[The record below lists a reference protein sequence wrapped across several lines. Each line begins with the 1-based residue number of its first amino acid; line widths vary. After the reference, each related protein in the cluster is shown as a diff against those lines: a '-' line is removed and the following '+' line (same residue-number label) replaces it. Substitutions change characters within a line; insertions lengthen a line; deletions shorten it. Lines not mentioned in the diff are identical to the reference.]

1 MKSLSGRRGPGLVLV
16 FAVLAVLALL
26 GGGAGYL
33 LLRRRPAPEPG
44 GLMGSGPPPQDVV
57 LITIDTLRADAL
69 GFYGNRRVETPHLD
83 ALAGEGL
90 VFESAHASNVVTLP
104 SHTNIL
110 TGLYPYQHG
119 VRENAGFRLHARFPT
134 LATLLSARGHA
145 TGAFVAAFPLDSRYG
160 LNRGFD
166 VYDDRYPPSPSP
178 YDFELQERPGT
189 EVVAL
194 ARQWYEKER
203 GRKRFLWVHLY
214 DPHAPYRPPPPF
226 AERYASE
233 PYLGEVAATDA
244 ALSPLLQLIREQ
256 GKRRTLV
263 IVTAD
268 HGEALGD
275 HGEQTHG
282 LFTYESTL
290 RVPLLLWCPG
300 RIPPGRTARPARHVD
315 ILPTVLELVGAPL
328 PDGLPGRS
336 LLSAP
341 SPGAEDVT
349 YFESLSASL
358 NRGWAPLTGV
368 VSGGLKYVDLPIP
381 ELYDL
386 KSDPDEKHN
395 LVEERRDAVRK
406 LKSLLPVGIAASPRA
421 TAGEEARRLLAL
433 GYLSGSA
440 NHSGPYTAADDPK
453 TLIGLDSRMHRV
465 VDLYQRGEAAAA
477 TVLAREILRERP
489 TMATGYEFLAF
500 LLQQAGRDLE
510 AARVLQTAIQRG
522 LASEDMRS
530 RLALILC
537 GAGRPAEAVEV
548 LKPLSKSE
556 DPDTQNTI
564 GIALADQGR
573 TREALAVFDAIL
585 QKSPNN
591 AVAHQNIGIALLK
604 TGDAAGALDRF
615 HRALKINEKLPRA
628 LNAMGVAQAQL
639 KDPDGALAS
648 WSRAVELDPK
658 QFDALLNL
666 GVLAAQRGQASLAR
680 EALRR
685 FIATAPPGLYSRDL
699 WQARRMLEGL
709 GGV

>member
-1 MKSLSGRRGPGLVLV
+1 
-16 FAVLAVLALL
+16 
-26 GGGAGYL
+26 
-33 LLRRRPAPEPG
+33 
-44 GLMGSGPPPQDVV
+44 MGSGSPPQDVV

-69 GFYGNRRVETPHLD
+69 GFYGNRKVETPHLD

-104 SHTNIL
+104 SHANIL

-119 VRENAGFRLHARFPT
+119 VRENAGFRLDARFPT
-134 LATLLSARGHA
+134 LATLLSQRGHA

-214 DPHAPYRPPPPF
+214 DPHAPYRPAPPF
-226 AERYASE
+226 AERYASQ

-244 ALSPLLQLIREQ
+244 ALAPLLQTIREQ
-256 GKRRTLV
+256 GKGRTVV

-282 LFTYESTL
+282 LFAYESTL

-300 RIPPGRTARPARHVD
+300 RIAPGRTARPARHVD
-315 ILPTVLELVGAPL
+315 ILPTVLELVGAPP

-341 SPGAEDVT
+341 LAGAEDVA

-358 NRGWAPLTGV
+358 NRDWAPLTGV
-368 VSGGLKYVDLPIP
+368 ISGELKYVDLPIP

-386 KSDPDEKHN
+386 KNDPDEKHN

-406 LKSLLPVGIAASPRA
+406 LKGLLPAGSAGSPRA
-421 TAGEEARRLLAL
+421 TRGEEAQRLLAL
-433 GYLSGSA
+433 GYISGSSS
-440 NHSGPYTAADDPK
+440 HRGPYTAADDPK
-453 TLIGLDSRMHRV
+453 TLIALDARMHRV
-465 VDLYQRGEAAAA
+465 VDLYQRGEAGAA

-489 TMATGYEFLAF
+489 TMAVGYEFLAF
-500 LLQQAGRDLE
+500 LLQQAGHDLE
-510 AARVLQTAIQRG
+510 AAGVLRTAIQKG

-530 RLALILC
+530 RLALVLC
-537 GAGRPAEAVEV
+537 SAGRPIEALEV

-564 GIALADQGR
+564 GIALADAGR
-573 TREALAVFDAIL
+573 VREAVAVFEAIL

-591 AVAHQNIGIALLK
+591 AVALQNMGIALLK

-615 HRALKINEKLPRA
+615 HRALEINEKLPRA
-628 LNAMGVAQAQL
+628 LNAMGVAQARL
-639 KDPDGALAS
+639 KDPDGAIAS
-648 WSRAVELDPK
+648 WRRAAELDPK

-666 GVLAAQRGQASLAR
+666 GVLAAQRGQASVAR
-680 EALRR
+680 DALRR
-685 FIATAPPGLYSRDL
+685 FIATAPPSLYSRDL
-699 WQARRMLEGL
+699 KQARRMLEGL